1 MYLAVSLFK
10 RLFSSSQQD
19 TTKPDNNQIGSNKK
33 NKTPY
38 DVRSNND
45 DDDEDE
51 NNNSVIIDSDP
62 QHDQIEWSKRR
73 VLEPTMMLSDNEI
86 FAALKLLK
94 RQFESNTRRGFY
106 DPQSFNVKRTKKF
119 NFRVRFPL
127 ERFVQILHI
136 GEQLHWITLSN
147 FRSRHENQV
156 QAYDSLPM
164 DTTYTGGAS
173 SSVASNNA
181 TLQNCLRR
189 ILKGSSNVYQ
199 HQPNETDD
207 ELSANLTSIECCIEP
222 VQRQPDATMCGLF
235 AIAFAL
241 DLCLDIDP
249 ASQTYDVTRMRAHL
263 FECLSQGCMREF
275 PKSDA
280 TRTLNSP
287 NIVFIDI

>member
-10 RLFSSSQQD
+10 RLFSSPQD
-19 TTKPDNNQIGSNKK
+19 PTKADNNQTGSKK
-33 NKTPY
+33 NKTNC
-38 DVRSNND
+38 DVKSN
-45 DDDEDE
+45 DEDE
-51 NNNSVIIDSDP
+51 NNNSVIVDSDS
-62 QHDQIEWSKRR
+62 QHGQIEWSKRR
-73 VLEPTMMLSDNEI
+73 VLEPKMMLSDNEI

-106 DPQSFNVKRTKKF
+106 DPQSFNVRRTKKF
-119 NFRVRFPL
+119 DFRVHFPL

-156 QAYDSLPM
+156 QAYDSLPI
-164 DTTYTGGAS
+164 DSTYTGATSSS
-173 SSVASNNA
+173 SSVTTKKNA
-181 TLQNCLRR
+181 ALQNCLRR
-189 ILKGSSNVYQ
+189 ILKGQTSNVYQ
-199 HQPNETDD
+199 HQQSETDD
-207 ELSANLTSIECCIEP
+207 DVSVSNPISIECCIEP

-275 PKSDA
+275 PKSHI
-280 TRTLNSP
+280 TRTFNSP